1 MDHFYGIYGIGA
13 VIMILALQYFSKT
26 NHRLFLGG
34 VIVGAVVE
42 YSLSLIGEWLLNV
55 KWWDYSDKFLN
66 INGRICLLYSIFWGL
81 LGVYLIKI
89 VNPKIDKLIDYLKTK
104 IKVKVLKIITAG
116 TIVFMVLDCMVSAVA
131 IDLFLVRIAVTKDL
145 PIQNKEQTIQKYE
158 QIYQNEQKAEF
169 VQKYWND
176 DVMVKTYPNLTIT
189 LQDGSIKRVREYL
202 PEIKPYYYKW
212 E

>member
-1 MDHFYGIYGIGA
+1 MDHSYGIYGIGA
-13 VIMILALQYFSKT
+13 VIMIIALQYFSKT

-34 VIVGAVVE
+34 IIVGAVVE
-42 YSLSLIGEWLLNV
+42 YSLSLVGEWLLHV

-89 VNPKIDKLIDYLKTK
+89 VNPKVDKFIDYLKTK
-104 IKVKVLKIITAG
+104 IKIKLLKTITAG
-116 TIVFMVLDCMVSAVA
+116 TILFMAIDCLVSAVA
-131 IDLFLVRIAVTKDL
+131 IDLFLVRVAVTKDL
-145 PIQNKEQTIQKYE
+145 PIQNKEQTIQRYE
-158 QIYQNEQKAEF
+158 EIYRNEKKANF

-176 DVMVKTYPNLTIT
+176 DRMIKAYPNLTIT
-189 LQDGSIKRVREYL
+189 LQDGRIKRVREYL

>member
-89 VNPKIDKLIDYLKTK
+89 VNPKVDKLIDYLKTK
-104 IKVKVLKIITAG
+104 IKVKVLKIIT
-116 TIVFMVLDCMVSAVA
+116 
-131 IDLFLVRIAVTKDL
+131 R
-145 PIQNKEQTIQKYE
+145 KY
-158 QIYQNEQKAEF
+158 IILK
-169 VQKYWND
+169 
-176 DVMVKTYPNLTIT
+176 
-189 LQDGSIKRVREYL
+189 
-202 PEIKPYYYKW
+202 
-212 E
+212 